1 MVIARGEI
9 WWTDLPEPKGSMPGY
24 RHPII
29 IIQADPFNRSG
40 LATVIGV
47 VITTNLDLAAMPGNV
62 ELTPQQSGLPK
73 RSVVNVTQIVT
84 TNRSDLLEFVSRLSG
99 RKLAQIENGVRFV
112 LGL

>member
-1 MVIARGEI
+1 MVIARAEI

-24 RHPII
+24 QHPIVI
-29 IIQADPFNRSG
+29 VQSDPFNRSD

-47 VITTNLDLAAMPGNV
+47 VITTNLALASMPGNV

-84 TNRSDLLEFVSRLSG
+84 ANRADLLEFVSRLSD
-99 RKLAQIENGVRFV
+99 RKMAQIELGVRFV